1 MALSPATPKIATD
14 NQTQR
19 AVRDAIREYYR
30 MREQGVSTEDAC
42 KGLTMVFRDAFER
55 FRPPDDDPIWFQ
67 HAKRCLTCGDSGFEA
82 FERFERVYQ
91 AKVTWMRYC
100 HCTLGQRMQ
109 GNAQEAA
116 TSGKRRRRSDGP
128 DIGDAMSAREA
139 R

>member
-30 MREQGVSTEDAC
+30 MREQGVSTADAC

-55 FRPPDDDPIWFQ
+55 FRPPDDDPMWLQ
-67 HAKRCLTCGDSGFEA
+67 HAKKC
-82 FERFERVYQ
+82 
-91 AKVTWMRYC
+91 VTWMRYC